1 MLNLPKPKRNKKK
14 KNKSRHWYPYRK
26 IVETIQ
32 RSPQEKPTIRRSVY
46 DGTNNLKRS
55 ETR

>member
-1 MLNLPKPKRNKKK
+1 MLNLPKLKQKK

-26 IVETIQ
+26 IIGTIQ

-46 DGTNNLKRS
+46 DETNNLKRS